1 MKIDDGEERKAS
13 TIRLLKYFRGDRS
26 SMFFNRKSIIISW
39 LLSYIAILLVPV
51 LTGVFIYVKTN
62 QTIVD
67 EINRSNNLILS
78 KIQKDMDTL
87 LVDANR
93 LSIEIAS
100 NSHVQELLTFKE
112 PMKPENY
119 FTLYKAFSSLKVFK
133 TSNRW
138 NGYFLYFKALDMIIT
153 PEISNT
159 SEAVYHS
166 FYGENGIGYEDWIK
180 YLGGYFRDD
189 FVKLG
194 NDLAFIRSVPLGRN
208 GASQGNIV
216 ILLDQAKFWMDNA
229 EEYLYNGAAVI
240 IDSSNQVLASSRSM
254 EGAFPVDYSDL
265 SATSGVMKVQSDDQ
279 KLVLS
284 YISSSVTDWKY
295 AVLTPEHI
303 FWDKLEGIKNA
314 TIMSLVVCLLVGGG
328 LTFAFV
334 RRNYSPVRG
343 MLSMFQTKKTE
354 QNESKK
360 FNEYDFMQREIQS
373 TLLENKEMG
382 NKLWRQKSIMRDH
395 FLEKL
400 LKGRES
406 ITPLQQLMDLHDM
419 EFVSENFAVM
429 LITVD
434 DYNEIS
440 PLLVRFA
447 IMNVTEELAS
457 QDHQGF
463 AMEMDD
469 FVVCLI
475 NFRDRQQSEWKTELA
490 EVANKVQTFVG
501 SSYQISVM
509 IALSGL
515 HESTTGISKAY
526 YEALEVMEYQSI
538 YGVRGIMDYSE
549 IEFPHANGEYYYP
562 LEKEQA
568 LMNCIK
574 TGNFE
579 MSEAIIDEIFNDNL
593 VNRQFPHRLVKC
605 LFVDLVGTMIKT
617 INGISAIYN
626 SDFLGELNPI
636 DRLLGC
642 QTVNEMKQQ
651 LKDILR
657 SICDSIGEKQVGKR
671 ANDVLHRVND
681 IVAAQYK
688 DVNLNIASIAEQMD
702 LHPAYVSKL
711 YKDGT
716 GESLLDYIGKYR
728 VEKAK
733 QIMKEQ
739 NMNLEAVAQTVGYAN
754 VRTFR
759 RVFTKYEGVTPG
771 KYSDVIE

>member
-1 MKIDDGEERKAS
+1 
-13 TIRLLKYFRGDRS
+13 
-26 SMFFNRKSIIISW
+26 MFFNRKSIIISW

-62 QTIVD
+62 QTIVE

-100 NSHVQELLTFKE
+100 NSHVQELLTLQE
-112 PMKPENY
+112 PLQPENY
-119 FTLYKAFSSLKVFK
+119 FTLYKAFDSLKVFK

-166 FYGENGIGYEDWIK
+166 FYGDNANDYQNWIK

-229 EEYLYNGAAVI
+229 EEYLHNGAAVI

-265 SATSGVMKVQSDDQ
+265 SATSGVMKVQSHDQ

-295 AVLTPEHI
+295 VVLTPEHI

-314 TIMSLVVCLLVGGG
+314 TIISLVVCLLVGGG

-343 MLSMFQTKKTE
+343 MLRMFQTKKTE
-354 QNESKK
+354 DRNESKK
-360 FNEYDFMQREIQS
+360 LNEYDFMQRAIQS

-382 NKLWRQKSIMRDH
+382 SKLWRQKSIMRDH

-463 AMEMDD
+463 AMELDD

-475 NFRDRQQSEWKTELA
+475 NFRDQQQSEWKTELA

-538 YGVRGIMDYSE
+538 YGVRGVMDYSE

-593 VNRQFPHRLVKC
+593 VNRKLPHRLVKC

-626 SDFLGELNPI
+626 TDFLDELNPI

>member
-1 MKIDDGEERKAS
+1 
-13 TIRLLKYFRGDRS
+13 
-26 SMFFNRKSIIISW
+26 MFFNRKSIIISW

-67 EINRSNNLILS
+67 EINRSNNLFLS

-112 PMKPENY
+112 PLKPENY
-119 FTLYKAFSSLKVFK
+119 FTLYKAFDSLKVFK

-153 PEISNT
+153 PELSNT

-166 FYGENGIGYEDWIK
+166 FYGENGDDYQNWIK
-180 YLGGYFRDD
+180 YLDGYFRDD

-208 GASQGNIV
+208 GVSQGNIV

-254 EGAFPVDYSDL
+254 EGALPVDYSDL
-265 SATSGVMKVQSDDQ
+265 SAKSGVMKVQNDDQ
-279 KLVLS
+279 RVVLS

-314 TIMSLVVCLLVGGG
+314 TITSLVVCLLVGGV

-354 QNESKK
+354 DRNESKK
-360 FNEYDFMQREIQS
+360 FNEYDFMQRAIQS

-419 EFVSENFAVM
+419 DFVSESFAVM

-469 FVVCLI
+469 IVVCLI
-475 NFRDRQQSEWKTELA
+475 NFRDLQQPEWKAELA
-490 EVANKVQTFVG
+490 EIANKVQTFVG

-538 YGVRGIMDYSE
+538 YGVRGIMNYSE

-593 VNRQFPHRLVKC
+593 VNRQLPHRLVKC

-626 SDFLGELNPI
+626 SDILGELNPI
-636 DRLLGC
+636 DRLLSC

-671 ANDVLHRVND
+671 ANEVLHRVND
-681 IVAAQYK
+681 IVAAQYN

-716 GESLLDYIGKYR
+716 GESLLDFIGKYR